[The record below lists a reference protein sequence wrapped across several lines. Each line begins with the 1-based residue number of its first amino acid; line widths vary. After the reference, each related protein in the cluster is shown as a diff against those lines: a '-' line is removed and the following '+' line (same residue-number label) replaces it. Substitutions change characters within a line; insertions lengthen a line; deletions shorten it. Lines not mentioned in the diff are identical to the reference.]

1 MGNRPSRSLTP
12 PTPETRQVESQA
24 EEGML
29 THDRDQ
35 SDDEDTDRV
44 SSPQVD
50 DMYDE
55 SIISVSSRRNT
66 VDESPFDDAQEL
78 YQDAEDGREDD
89 DYEAQT
95 AATPMAA
102 PARGTTPSP
111 PPLLP
116 SSSQSSAPSPS
127 EQLQKPPPMSREPSD
142 RSIPSQSSA
151 TSVSSQRPRPARQT
165 SDADSDIPDSPSTTA
180 ASMSTNTPSYAT
192 ASTRMQ
198 PPGLTQPSP
207 SLSQPQVTLPGQTPG
222 SHTSLPSSTSSP
234 QGPKGPQFKSTRLTV
249 NDLPYTVV
257 RIQGS
262 NIKANDRG
270 KEVLSFLFM
279 VHPAGE
285 GELSTNPLRRREGPP
300 DSWLVEKLYS
310 EILALDN
317 KIRPKLGKGYSK
329 KLAPLPDQ
337 KLFKDHA
344 PAKADARKTILETY
358 MQSLVAIPL
367 KDKMEIC
374 MFLSTDVIKG
384 AAVMNP
390 DHKEGY
396 LTKRGKNFGGW
407 KKRYFVLQSPILEY
421 YESRGGQHLGSI
433 QITGA
438 QIGRQQ
444 RTTNSRDSD
453 DENSYR
459 HAFLIIE
466 AKKGPAG
473 TSVRHVLCAESDEE
487 RDTWVE
493 LLVKYV
499 VAGQTGGRIGGS
511 QDDDPASRNSTSEG
525 MTSGSY
531 PGREH
536 GRTSTDPQQRWGLAR
551 RDEAPKPSLESF
563 SESASISS
571 SSGIAPPTD
580 GQLARRLL
588 ERNGASP
595 DVSVSTSL
603 PNNLD
608 QSGGQVNNPPPRANS
623 ELGHYSDG
631 TGGSGS
637 GGPPDHRASPP
648 INVTA
653 PTAGQSAAR
662 SRTSFHPARVLAG
675 TPPDPRAAS
684 PEKDMKQKI
693 SGPIAGAPI
702 PAGAKFG
709 GEGHNSDRERKAKSR
724 GFWGFGKTAAG
735 PAGGLLPRA
744 VFGVPLEVSLSVAQI
759 ADLPA
764 IVFRCIEYLQ
774 AKNAEQEEGIYRL
787 SGSSNV
793 IKSLKE
799 RFNMEGDVDLL
810 KNDEFWDLHAV
821 SGLLKTFLRDLPTS
835 VLTRELHIRFLGV
848 IDLANQDERVDEL
861 ASLISQLPIP
871 NYCLLRAL
879 TAHLILIIQNAHINK
894 MTMRNVGIVF
904 SPTLGIP
911 AGVFSL
917 MMGEFER
924 VFNINET
931 GTDSLR
937 STEPDASA
945 EGVISNRNSRSY
957 ADGAA
962 DKLLGFSGV
971 TLKATD
977 EESDEIDDDI
987 AEASDTETEN
997 DTQEATSPPETP
1009 GPNTYGRDRS
1019 NSETEAARQPHSASV
1034 AAQRG
1039 LTVSI
1044 VAASNG
1050 RRTSGLPASPRPRA
1064 ARDGQSPQSPMTV
1077 PVNTT
1082 R

>member
-1 MGNRPSRSLTP
+1 
-12 PTPETRQVESQA
+12 
-24 EEGML
+24 
-29 THDRDQ
+29 
-35 SDDEDTDRV
+35 
-44 SSPQVD
+44 
-50 DMYDE
+50 
-55 SIISVSSRRNT
+55 
-66 VDESPFDDAQEL
+66 
-78 YQDAEDGREDD
+78 
-89 DYEAQT
+89 
-95 AATPMAA
+95 
-102 PARGTTPSP
+102 
-111 PPLLP
+111 
-116 SSSQSSAPSPS
+116 
-127 EQLQKPPPMSREPSD
+127 
-142 RSIPSQSSA
+142 
-151 TSVSSQRPRPARQT
+151 
-165 SDADSDIPDSPSTTA
+165 
-180 ASMSTNTPSYAT
+180 
-192 ASTRMQ
+192 
-198 PPGLTQPSP
+198 
-207 SLSQPQVTLPGQTPG
+207 
-222 SHTSLPSSTSSP
+222 
-234 QGPKGPQFKSTRLTV
+234 
-249 NDLPYTVV
+249 
-257 RIQGS
+257 
-262 NIKANDRG
+262 
-270 KEVLSFLFM
+270 M
-279 VHPAGE
+279 VHPAGD
-285 GELSTNPLRRREGPP
+285 GELSTNPLRRREGAP

-310 EILALDN
+310 EIVALDA

-329 KLAPLPDQ
+329 KLAPLPDP

-374 MFLSTDVIKG
+374 MFLSTDLVKG

-407 KKRYFVLQSPILEY
+407 KKRYFVLQSPVLEY
-421 YESRGGQHLGSI
+421 YENRGGQHLGSI

-444 RTTNSRDSD
+444 RANNSRDSD

-499 VAGQTGGRIGGS
+499 VAGQAGGRIGGS

-531 PGREH
+531 PSREH
-536 GRTSTDPQQRWGLAR
+536 TRTSTDPQQRWGLAR

-571 SSGIAPPTD
+571 SSGVAPPTD
-580 GQLARRLL
+580 AQMARRLL

-595 DVSVSTSL
+595 DVAVSTSL
-603 PNNLD
+603 PSNLD
-608 QSGGQVNNPPPRANS
+608 QSVGSVNNPPPRANS

-631 TGGSGS
+631 TGSGS

-648 INVTA
+648 INVATSS
-653 PTAGQSAAR
+653 AGQAAAR

-675 TPPDPRAAS
+675 TPPDHRAAS

-709 GEGHNSDRERKAKSR
+709 GEGQSSDRERKAKSR
-724 GFWGFGKTAAG
+724 GFWGFGKTIAG

-787 SGSSNV
+787 SGSSMV
-793 IKSLKE
+793 IKNLKE
-799 RFNMEGDVDLL
+799 RFNMEGDVNLL
-810 KNDEFWDLHAV
+810 KNDEFWDPHAV
-821 SGLLKTFLRDLPTS
+821 AGLLKTFLRDLPTS

-861 ASLISQLPIP
+861 ASLVSQLPLP

-924 VFNINET
+924 VFNVNET
-931 GTDSLR
+931 GTDALR
-937 STEPDASA
+937 STEADASQ

-971 TLKATD
+971 MLKATD

-987 AEASDTETEN
+987 AESSDTETEN

-1009 GPNTYGRDRS
+1009 GPNTYSQDRS
-1019 NSETEAARQPHSASV
+1019 NSETESGRQPHSANV

-1044 VAASNG
+1044 AAASNG
-1050 RRTSGLPASPRPRA
+1050 RRTSGLPASPRPRGV
-1064 ARDGQSPQSPMTV
+1064 RDGQSPQSPMTV
-1077 PVNTT
+1077 PVNST